1 MRLLLVSISILGG
14 SSAPRKSLLC
24 RVTLRPV
31 RIVSAAFIL
40 ICVLRDLFTS
50 AALSR
55 KLRIIYAKKYCNL
68 LAHLRAS
75 RSELILKLR
84 WKSEPILELILKN
97 GSKVAHGLL
106 LDIEAEVKVLV
117 QIGKYIKENDH
128 SRDDHDDTC
137 ANFNLAEVRF

>member
-40 ICVLRDLFTS
+40 KCVLRDLFTS

-84 WKSEPILELILKN
+84 WKSEPILKN

-117 QIGKYIKENDH
+117 QVGK
-128 SRDDHDDTC
+128 
-137 ANFNLAEVRF
+137 